1 MFGYRRGYSQNT
13 SGPKQFEP
21 SRSKDMIWKKVSP
34 PTGNSLH
41 RIADSHNCSMQS
53 PADRYLSRHLID
65 TKGKRRDTM
74 TEGKP
79 KREQEREREREKE
92 RVYDEQM

>member
-1 MFGYRRGYSQNT
+1 
-13 SGPKQFEP
+13 
-21 SRSKDMIWKKVSP
+21 
-34 PTGNSLH
+34 
-41 RIADSHNCSMQS
+41 MQS

-79 KREQEREREREKE
+79 KREQERERERERKREQATKRGRE
-92 RVYDEQM
+92 RERREDVSKYGSSGELKK